1 MRKLWYLPLEPY
13 QERYTLQLQT
23 WNETRFKRRGIN
35 FESILGSKI
44 DESDNIKVGQVLDA
58 HGRCYW
64 ATTQIAE
71 LIKRMSFGEVTGEDI
86 IFSEDLFHPGFV
98 SLPYILE
105 QLPKENRP
113 KIFTRNLAQSIDP
126 DDFVFPWR
134 EWMRPFEQI
143 VDRTATG
150 ILMANHEMGWHMRVG
165 MLNKSPLYVTGL
177 PFDSEEVLSR
187 IGGKNNLKPL
197 KERTNRVSF
206 CSRWDKEKQPWFY
219 MDLIEEFH
227 KWANNSGN
235 MDLIPEFCI
244 LTGSKKLKSTNQ
256 EYIDRAYNMRGEGKL
271 KIYEGLNKNEY
282 YSLLSDSRVHFT
294 CNLQEWVGNTLNE
307 ASTFGVLPLHGAY
320 RAFPETL
327 FNEARHLY
335 VPWSIEDAMTKLIH
349 LLENPVDTKN
359 ICQRRVEEADKC
371 IDRTID
377 IFQGNTVVDG
387 IDYQYYDR

>member
-23 WNETRFKRRGIN
+23 WNESRFKERNLN
-35 FESILGSKI
+35 FESILGQKLNDSKK
-44 DESDNIKVGQVLDA
+44 IKTGQVLDA

-71 LIKRMSFGEVTGEDI
+71 LVKRMEAGDVTGEDV
-86 IFSEDLFHPGFV
+86 IFSEDLFHPGYV

-105 QLPKENRP
+105 QLPEKDRP
-113 KIFTRNLAQSIDP
+113 KYFTRNLAQSIDP

-134 EWMRPFEQI
+134 EWMRPFEEI
-143 VDRTATG
+143 VDRTASG
-150 ILMANHEMGWHMRVG
+150 ILMANTEMGWHMRVG

-177 PFDSEEVLSR
+177 PFDSKEVLSR
-187 IGGKNNLKPL
+187 LSKPLKPL
-197 KERTNRVSF
+197 SERTNRVVF

-219 MDLIEEFH
+219 MDMIEGFYT
-227 KWANNSGN
+227 WAENSGN
-235 MDLIPEFCI
+235 KSLIPEFCI
-244 LTGSKKLKSTNQ
+244 LTGSKQLRSNVP
-256 EYIDRAYNMRGEGKL
+256 EYVTRARKMENEGKL
-271 KIYEGLNKNEY
+271 KIYEGLQKSEY

-294 CNLQEWVGNTLNE
+294 CNLQEWVGNTVNE

-335 VPWSIEDAMTKLIH
+335 IPWSIDDALSRLIE
-349 LLENPVDTKN
+349 LLNNPVDTAN
-359 ICQRRVEEADKC
+359 ICQRRVAEADKC

-377 IFQGNTVVDG
+377 ILMGKGENYRYF
-387 IDYQYYDR
+387 DR